1 MKEFFD
7 AVEESRETYRTY
19 VLSSLFLVF
28 SLISIHVYSEYLPEL
43 ERARAAREQ
52 SLQDIKEDSINR
64 LMKDLAVDRAANPKA
79 AAEDRWASDEEDDD
93 DEDLEVNLI
102 DRSE

>member
-1 MKEFFD
+1 MRWKSLVRHIGRTFDLHYSCFF
-7 AVEESRETYRTY
+7 
-19 VLSSLFLVF
+19 
-28 SLISIHVYSEYLPEL
+28 LIFIRVHSEYLPEI
-43 ERARAAREQ
+43 ERARAAREK
-52 SLQDIKEDSINR
+52 SLQNIKEDSINR